1 MFFYI
6 YDSFLSDKKYEKILN
21 KIETRLIN
29 LGIAGRIVR
38 LSILKNIEEII
49 KDLEEK
55 DATNIIIVGE
65 DKTFFK
71 AAKSLAG
78 RRIPLGFIPIKNN
91 SNVARLLGLPIN
103 KLSCDVISGR
113 LIETVSLGKINEKN
127 FLSFLEM
134 PAEEVIVTCDHQYLI
149 KTNKLKKIRILN
161 LGLLNFDDFFRENE
175 TKKLVANS
183 KDDRLEIIVGN
194 PAKRFLFLKT
204 EEILDSLFCAKEIE
218 IINKKRNKKIP
229 IIIDGGE
236 IIETPVRVSLSTK
249 KVRLIV
255 GRDRII

>member
-1 MFFYI
+1 
-6 YDSFLSDKKYEKILN
+6 
-21 KIETRLIN
+21 
-29 LGIAGRIVR
+29 
-38 LSILKNIEEII
+38 
-49 KDLEEK
+49 
-55 DATNIIIVGE
+55 
-65 DKTFFK
+65 
-71 AAKSLAG
+71 
-78 RRIPLGFIPIKNN
+78 
-91 SNVARLLGLPIN
+91 
-103 KLSCDVISGR
+103 
-113 LIETVSLGKINEKN
+113 
-127 FLSFLEM
+127 LSFLEM